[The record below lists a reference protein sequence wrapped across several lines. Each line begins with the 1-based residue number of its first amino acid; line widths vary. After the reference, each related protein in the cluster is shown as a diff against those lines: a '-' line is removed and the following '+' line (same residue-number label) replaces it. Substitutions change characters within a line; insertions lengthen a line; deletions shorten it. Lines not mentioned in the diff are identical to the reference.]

1 MHTPLLMPS
10 LSPTMEEGT
19 IARWFVKTGDLV
31 QSGTTLCSI
40 ETDKTTVDYDS
51 LDEGYLREIL
61 VPEGQSTK
69 VNNLIA
75 ILTETADEPYEVPS
89 AEVAPAPSK
98 KESASSPA
106 PAESTAKSASSA
118 PAKEAKAA
126 AESGSDRV
134 KATPL
139 ARKLAAE
146 KGLNLSAVTGSGPSG
161 RIVKTDVENAP
172 VTPATPKGTSKTTP
186 RPEVQVNVASEE
198 ALFGGLAAIP
208 ADKDIPVSKMMGVIG
223 QRLKDSWLN
232 SPAFFVTM
240 KMLAGPLQELRKN
253 LNSAPGYKITVNDL
267 VLKAVAMNLR
277 QFPRVNSSFLGDRIR
292 ENGSVDIS
300 VAVSLPEGLITPIV
314 RQADLKTIGQI
325 SAEIKELGKKAKAGT
340 LAPEEYQGGTFSV
353 SNMGM
358 YGVHSFTSIINPPQS
373 AILAVAGM
381 EEELYRKEDG
391 TIDTRQVM
399 NMTLTADHR
408 VINGA
413 LAAEFMAEL
422 KKKIENPS
430 WFML

>member
-10 LSPTMEEGT
+10 LSPTMDEGT
-19 IARWFVKTGDLV
+19 VARWFVKTGDLI
-31 QSGTTLCSI
+31 QSGTNLCSI
-40 ETDKTTVDYDS
+40 ETDKTTVDYES
-51 LDEGYLREIL
+51 LDEGYLREIF
-61 VPEGQSTK
+61 VQEGQTAK
-69 VNNLIA
+69 VNDLIA

-89 AEVAPAPSK
+89 AAPAPSK
-98 KESASSPA
+98 EEQVAAPAAKPDAAPA
-106 PAESTAKSASSA
+106 PSSKAPEA
-118 PAKEAKAA
+118 PAKAPAD
-126 AESGSDRV
+126 SGSDRI

-146 KGLNLSAVTGSGPSG
+146 KGVSLSEVSGSGPSG
-161 RIVKTDVENAP
+161 RIIKADVENAP
-172 VTPATPKGTSKTTP
+172 KASQQPTANSKNAT
-186 RPEVQVNVASEE
+186 RPEVQGAATSEE
-198 ALFGGLAAIP
+198 ALFGGLAPIP
-208 ADKDIPVSKMMGVIG
+208 ADNDVPVSKMMSVIG

-240 KMLAGPLQELRKN
+240 KMLADPLQDLRKS
-253 LNSAPGYKITVNDL
+253 LNTAPGYKITVNDL

-277 QFPRVNSSFLGDRIR
+277 QFPRVNSSLLGDRIR

-314 RQADLKTIGQI
+314 RQADLKTVGQI
-325 SAEIKELGKKAKAGT
+325 SAEIKELGKKAKTGT
-340 LAPEEYQGGTFSV
+340 LAPEDYQGGTFSV

-358 YGVHSFTSIINPPQS
+358 YGVQSFTSIINPPQS

-391 TIDTRQVM
+391 TIAARQVM

-422 KKKIENPS
+422 KKKIENPN